1 MSANASP
8 HLRWASNPETAVAGA
23 GSPRVAPGRMDCRFG
38 LPLLWLVG
46 MLMVGN
52 IQAGVNPADFVTRI
66 DNPYYPLTPGIS
78 FHYDETTER
87 IDEVAVTHETRIIQG
102 VTCRSVRERSISNGV
117 LSEESLSWFAQD
129 KAGTVWKFGEDT
141 KHFDENGVVISTAG
155 SWEAGVSNAQP
166 GIAMPAHPQLNE
178 TYSQELAPG
187 VAEEMATVLSLD
199 TETTVAFGTFTHCLL
214 TRNFS
219 PLSPGEVENKYYA
232 PGIGLILSVMV
243 EGGSERFEL
252 ETIIREPVDPADF
265 VTRIDNPYHP
275 LIPGYTR
282 LLVGTEGGRPI
293 TNLVEVTAGTK
304 VIQGVTCTVVR
315 DRSYMDGLLVE
326 ESLDWFAQDQ
336 EGNVWNFG
344 EEARHYDA
352 NGVVISTDGSW
363 EAGRLG
369 AQPGIVMP
377 AHPQVNQ
384 AYFQELAP
392 GMAQDMATVLALDA
406 ATELAWGAFTNCIM
420 TRDYNPLEPQVV
432 EHKYFAPGVGLIRS
446 VTVAGGTDQLDL
458 LSIEPR
464 PPPLLTINPATE
476 VGGVA
481 VRLIGLPGQTYILE
495 TSTNLPFWS
504 PLLTNTS
511 SGNQFTL
518 TNAASGPRQF
528 FRGVLP

>member
-1 MSANASP
+1 MSGNKILKMRMAPDCGIMVADTAATRMVARRMGCCLLLQALLLLGCLTP
-8 HLRWASNPETAVAGA
+8 GGVQAAVNPE
-23 GSPRVAPGRMDCRFG
+23 
-38 LPLLWLVG
+38 
-46 MLMVGN
+46 
-52 IQAGVNPADFVTRI
+52 DFVTRI
-66 DNPYYPLTPGIS
+66 DNPYYPLTPDIS
-78 FHYDETTER
+78 YHYDETTDR

-102 VTCRSVRERSISNGV
+102 VACRLVRERSISNGV
-117 LSEESLSWFAQD
+117 LSEESLGWFAQD

-141 KHFDENGVVISTAG
+141 RDFDENGVVISTAG

-178 TYSQELAPG
+178 TYSKELAPG

-199 TETTVAFGTFTHCLL
+199 TETTVTFGTFTHCLL

-252 ETIIREPVDPADF
+252 ETIIREPVNPANF

-275 LIPGYTR
+275 LIRGCTR
-282 LLVGTEGGRPI
+282 LLVGAEGGHLL
-293 TNLVEVTAGTK
+293 TNLVEVTAGAK

-352 NGVVISTDGSW
+352 KGVVISTDGSW

-392 GMAQDMATVLALDA
+392 GVAQDMATVLALDA
-406 ATELAWGAFTNCIM
+406 GTELAWGVFTNCVM

-432 EHKYFAPGVGLIRS
+432 EHKYFALGVGLIRS
-446 VTVAGGTDQLDL
+446 VTVAGGTEQLDL

-464 PPPLLTINPATE
+464 PPPLLTINSATE

-481 VRLIGLPGQTYILE
+481 VRLSGLPGQTYILE
-495 TSTNLPFWS
+495 TSTNLAFWR

-518 TNAASGPRQF
+518 TNTASGPRQF